1 MRFLYLLLLFY
12 LPACAQPGKNIL
24 ISGKIT
30 PAPGMRP
37 TAYLVQQG
45 TYDQLMASYFGT
57 VVDSVAIAP
66 DGSFVLEQK
75 PWLKQK
81 SICLLLVQ
89 PAGSRYVNNIET
101 PFSKSNYLPLV
112 LEPGGKPVQVEAQA
126 QALTQSAKISG
137 GNAETRQIHALFA
150 QLAPLYTAMEAPT
163 DSTAEFTGEHHP
175 AQTSLDQTLE
185 QYLDTV
191 QAVYPT
197 LVAMRL
203 RAPEHDFRAFPELA
217 LRVKA
222 RLSSDAPDWSA
233 QLARYLTPERLP
245 VLLGEKMPDFRLP
258 TPTGDTLSLAGVKG
272 SLVLVD
278 FWASWCAPCR
288 RENREIVRPL
298 YDRFRDKGFQVL
310 AISIDSDRKSWQRA
324 IEKDGA
330 TWLHAGDLMGDAS
343 PVRQS
348 LRFEFIPNNYLLDE
362 TGRLLAR
369 NLHGEALQ
377 KFVEKYY
384 Y

>member
-12 LPACAQPGKNIL
+12 FPACAQPGKSIL
-24 ISGKIT
+24 VSGKIA

-37 TAYLVQQG
+37 TAYLLLPA

-66 DGSFVLEQK
+66 DGSFSFEAK
-75 PWLKQK
+75 PWLKEK
-81 SICLLLVQ
+81 SICLLVVQ
-89 PAGSRYVNNIET
+89 PAGSRYVNNLET

-112 LEPGGKPVQVEAQA
+112 LEPGGKPIQVEAQA
-126 QALTQSAKISG
+126 QSLTQSAQMAG
-137 GNAETRQIHALFA
+137 GNAETRQIHALFT
-150 QLAPLYTAMEAPT
+150 QLTPLYMALEAPA
-163 DSTAEFTGEHHP
+163 DSTAAFSGEHTP
-175 AQTSLDQTLE
+175 AQKTLDLALE
-185 QYLDTV
+185 NYLDTV
-191 QAVYPT
+191 QSLYPA
-197 LVAMRL
+197 LVALRL
-203 RAPEHDFRAFPELA
+203 RAPEHDFRGFPELA
-217 LRVKA
+217 LRVND
-222 RLSSDAPDWSA
+222 RFSA
-233 QLARYLTPERLP
+233 QAPGWNEQIARYLTPERLP

-258 TPTGDTLSLAGVKG
+258 TPEGDTLSLAGVKG

-298 YDRFRDKGFQVL
+298 YDRFREKGFQVL

-330 TWLHAGDLMGDAS
+330 VWLHASDLMGDAS

-362 TGRLLAR
+362 TGRLVAR
-369 NLHGEALQ
+369 NLHGAALQ
-377 KFVEKYY
+377 KFIEKYY